1 MKSSIP
7 NAGGTFQ
14 PLRHRSGTMRD
25 RLHGYTKRTLGAG
38 GSVTEAVSSIHIHV
52 HSHIEFI
59 SYTLPLS
66 SKTFG
71 FALKRFIFNLKF
83 QLTLSFFLE
92 KNAE

>member
-38 GSVTEAVSSIHIHV
+38 GSVTEAVSSNKNILVGKKKGKSIH
-52 HSHIEFI
+52 
-59 SYTLPLS
+59 
-66 SKTFG
+66 
-71 FALKRFIFNLKF
+71 
-83 QLTLSFFLE
+83 SFF
-92 KNAE
+92 K